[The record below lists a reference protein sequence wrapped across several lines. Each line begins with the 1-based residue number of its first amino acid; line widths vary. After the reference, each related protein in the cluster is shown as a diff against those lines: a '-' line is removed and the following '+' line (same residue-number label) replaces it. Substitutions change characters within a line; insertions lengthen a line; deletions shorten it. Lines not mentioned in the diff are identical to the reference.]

1 MNKKEL
7 EEVKIDLSYKPSFS
21 SDDTELSVLMKN
33 KWFKSSN
40 GFILHYRLYVPE
52 NYNKNYKY
60 PLVTFFHGA
69 GEVGKDN
76 KKQLQKRF
84 VFLHRILN
92 KENLIKY
99 PCIVIAPQ
107 CTKEDGWVNIRGF
120 GINYKMKENPQSRSL
135 EAFME
140 LIDSLKTKYKID
152 SDRLYLTGLS
162 LGGAAT
168 LDTIARNPNV
178 FACGITMC
186 SYIAPIYDVE
196 SFKYANLWQFHGII
210 DEVCPY
216 KRSEEMVGAIKKKG
230 YYAHLTSY
238 PAANHG
244 LCWTWGYENKMLLDY
259 MFSSRRGMVN
269 KYLLNDNFCVD
280 KYERIMPKT
289 NKK

>member
-1 MNKKEL
+1 M
-7 EEVKIDLSYKPSFS
+7 
-21 SDDTELSVLMKN
+21 
-33 KWFKSSN
+33 
-40 GFILHYRLYVPE
+40 
-52 NYNKNYKY
+52 
-60 PLVTFFHGA
+60 
-69 GEVGKDN
+69 
-76 KKQLQKRF
+76 
-84 VFLHRILN
+84 
-92 KENLIKY
+92 
-99 PCIVIAPQ
+99 IAPQ

-238 PAANHG
+238 PAATYKLIDDMMSSISKNFLTNKVHIG
-244 LCWTWGYENKMLLDY
+244 MDEAFLVGAGSYFYKNGYKDKKEI
-259 MFSSRRGMVN
+259 
-269 KYLLNDNFCVD
+269 LLNHLNKVLEISR
-280 KYERIMPKT
+280 KYNLKPMMWADMFFRFYFNSEYYVP
-289 NKK
+289 NKEVPEAFLKQNIPSDVKQKCSRS